1 MKQQQMLILGIVML
15 MIFMVMMP
23 THKQQSQTV
32 SAADIKKYSD
42 PNRVKECKNATCVD
56 MAGYLVGP
64 GLARYKKEN
73 FDKWCWKTNSYC
85 LGGNSGDCKKC
96 CSRNGKF
103 HWPTLS
109 YYCT

>member
-42 PNRVKECKNATCVD
+42 PNRVKECKKQKCKDLGGN
-56 MAGYLVGP
+56 LIGP
-64 GLARYKKEN
+64 GKERYLKEN
-73 FDKWCWKTNSYC
+73 FDKWCWKKDSAC
-85 LGGNSGDCKKC
+85 LRLNGDCNKC
-96 CSRNGKF
+96 CSRDSEYYWNGI
-103 HWPTLS
+103 T
-109 YYCT
+109 YCT